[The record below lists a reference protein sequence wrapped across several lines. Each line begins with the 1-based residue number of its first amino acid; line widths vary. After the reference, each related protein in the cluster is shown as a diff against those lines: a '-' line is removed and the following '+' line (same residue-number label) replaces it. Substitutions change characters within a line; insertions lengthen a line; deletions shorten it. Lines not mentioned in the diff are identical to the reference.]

1 MCLVC
6 ILLNVH
12 VSRLILY
19 TGTIFKDVDG
29 GVNDKNKDKEYIGRR
44 NVLITFVLLQ
54 EQSFT
59 EHLHS
64 YDFVD
69 KY

>member
-1 MCLVC
+1 MTK
-6 ILLNVH
+6 IK
-12 VSRLILY
+12 I
-19 TGTIFKDVDG
+19 
-29 GVNDKNKDKEYIGRR
+29 KNTLDEETF
-44 NVLITFVLLQ
+44 LITFVLLQ

>member
-29 GVNDKNKDKEYIGRR
+29 GVNDKNKDKEHIGRR
-44 NVLITFVLLQ
+44 NVFNYFCFITGTKF
-54 EQSFT
+54 
-59 EHLHS
+59 H
-64 YDFVD
+64 
-69 KY
+69 